1 MKHTE
6 LSATYNQHA
15 VLASLQWPPTA
26 ASIFKFVSAAT
37 AK

>member
-6 LSATYNQHA
+6 LSVTYNEHA
-15 VLASLQWPPTA
+15 VLASLLWPPTA

-37 AK
+37 AE